1 MLLVATRKLD
11 DSALHLPLSTGDE
24 QGHRYTAWFKSCT
37 GNPHFS
43 FALCHHG
50 TGESRQW
57 NGNGNSGN
65 HGNNSDNHGN
75 KGNAQ
80 KGNAGQKNNASSDH
94 RKKYGK
100 PDHVDSDISFSAARH
115 LAVNYGL
122 TGCGSLPPGIAKK
135 TVPASM
141 LGQRPYYPGYEWK
154 IVRNDFVLIALSTS
168 VVTAIINGVFD

>member
-1 MLLVATRKLD
+1 MLVATRKLD

-24 QGHRYTAWFKSCT
+24 QGHRYTTWFKSCSLSLFAT
-37 GNPHFS
+37 PALANP
-43 FALCHHG
+43 
-50 TGESRQW
+50 
-57 NGNGNSGN
+57 GNGNSGN